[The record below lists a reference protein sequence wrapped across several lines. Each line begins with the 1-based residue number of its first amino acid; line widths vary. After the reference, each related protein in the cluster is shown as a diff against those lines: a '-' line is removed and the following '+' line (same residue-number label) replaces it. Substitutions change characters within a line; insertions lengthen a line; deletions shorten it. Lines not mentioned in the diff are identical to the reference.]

1 MSLLSFTFVI
11 AISLCNLSVEI
22 TVIPIQ
28 EDNGAPK
35 IGKCDADRQ
44 NGVQERA
51 YFADLLKTGVIRKL
65 THSCSSNRLV
75 L

>member
-28 EDNGAPK
+28 EDDGAPK
-35 IGKCDADRQ
+35 IGKWADMQ
-44 NGVQERA
+44 NCVQERA
-51 YFADLLKTGVIRKL
+51 YFADLLKTEVIRKL
-65 THSCSSNRLV
+65 THY
-75 L
+75 